1 MASEEQERLMN
12 FILQSQAHGEV
23 RLQRIEEAQEKSLQR
38 VDRLE
43 RLAKLFVSA
52 GRRERRERRA
62 VDEKVGILISAHIEF
77 ESQVKEQI
85 SQLVAVQAHNEAFT
99 QRNSES
105 IAELRASIAEGNNK
119 LRASIT
125 EVNAKLRDSIAEV
138 NTNVGELANTVR
150 HLALR
155 NGNEN

>member
-23 RLQRIEEAQEKSLQR
+23 RLQRIEDAQEKALKR

-62 VDEKVGILISAHIEF
+62 VDEKVSILISAHIEF
-77 ESQVKEQI
+77 ENQIKEQN
-85 SQLVAVQAHNEAFT
+85 L
-99 QRNSES
+99 
-105 IAELRASIAEGNNK
+105 K
-119 LRASIT
+119 
-125 EVNAKLRDSIAEV
+125 K
-138 NTNVGELANTVR
+138 
-150 HLALR
+150 
-155 NGNEN
+155 